1 MAPAMIVSEEFYF
14 VPVLTCHYTP
24 KFWGSTVKNHI
35 FSLRTS
41 WTDKLPVKIAI
52 I

>member
-1 MAPAMIVSEEFYF
+1 MAPAMIVSEKFYC
-14 VPVLTCHYTP
+14 VPVLTCHYTSN
-24 KFWGSTVKNHI
+24 FWGNTAKNHI
-35 FSLRTS
+35 FSLHTS